1 MAKNEIIEVDDN
13 AKAKARY
20 WVAVGY
26 PENMR
31 PDWEDTISE
40 VLELP
45 YCYCVHDK
53 DKLEVTKEEE
63 DRKVHVHIIIAFT
76 NTTTGRH
83 ALEIFRRLN
92 APGKNAFPTAFP
104 VASIR
109 HKYDY
114 LIHRTEKAQRQ
125 GKYQYEPSERK
136 TGNNF
141 DIGSYEQISLEDK
154 KKMRRELGR
163 LICERGFTTYLDLYE
178 YVISNMDAEFEDVL
192 CSWSGHFERLTKG
205 NFHRRQCERIEQV
218 REDLNAMDQEPD
230 SVKNYKACQ
239 ELHKQFRH
247 VHVDGTRVLVCN
259 DECSKC
265 KKRDCEM
272 REE

>member
-114 LIHRTEKAQRQ
+114 LIHRTEKAQKQ
-125 GKYQYEPSERK
+125 GKYQYDPSERK
-136 TGNNF
+136 SGNNF
-141 DIGSYEQISLEDK
+141 DIGSYEQISEADRK
-154 KKMRRELGR
+154 RMRREISKVIRSKG
-163 LICERGFTTYLDLYE
+163 IYSFLDLCDYIEDNLPDE
-178 YVISNMDAEFEDVL
+178 YEDVL
-192 CSWSGHFERLTKG
+192 AAYSGYY
-205 NFHRRQCERIEQV
+205 ERICKGVFFKRYASHHTDGSSDGPVTYSCTTTKEYV
-218 REDLNAMDQEPD
+218 TEDGRQKH
-230 SVKNYKACQ
+230 S
-239 ELHKQFRH
+239 
-247 VHVDGTRVLVCN
+247 
-259 DECSKC
+259 
-265 KKRDCEM
+265 
-272 REE
+272 

>member
-114 LIHRTEKAQRQ
+114 LIHRTEKAQKQ
-125 GKYQYEPSERK
+125 GKYQYDPSERK
-136 TGNNF
+136 SGNNF
-141 DIGSYEQISLEDK
+141 DIGSYEQISEADRK
-154 KKMRRELGR
+154 RMRREISKVIRSKG
-163 LICERGFTTYLDLYE
+163 IYSFLDLCDYIEDNLPDE
-178 YVISNMDAEFEDVL
+178 YEDVL
-192 CSWSGHFERLTKG
+192 AAYSGYY
-205 NFHRRQCERIEQV
+205 ERICKGVFFKRYASHHTDGSSDGRPVTYSCTTTKEYV
-218 REDLNAMDQEPD
+218 TEDGRQKH
-230 SVKNYKACQ
+230 S
-239 ELHKQFRH
+239 
-247 VHVDGTRVLVCN
+247 
-259 DECSKC
+259 
-265 KKRDCEM
+265 
-272 REE
+272 